1 MARAS
6 PAVMPGQRIR
16 PAAKPRS
23 IKQTSRHRRVRR
35 LLSDV
40 LPMLR
45 CARTLTTRWSYGRM
59 TTDAYKALAEVVLVE
74 RPLDHVLNEVA
85 AIAQAWLPG
94 SEATSIT
101 LMRADKA
108 WTAAYSHRLALDAD
122 ELQYKEG
129 YGPCMDAGRTGMP
142 MVVTDMRT
150 EERWPTPTP
159 RVLERGVSATV
170 RSAPFQGLTIGA
182 LNNYSREPNAFGDD
196 AEAWRDRQLH
206 RNRGDERTAHAEAAA
221 RRPNTC
227 SRRLSRARPSTWRWA
242 YSSQPTTA
250 PPKGHSQ
257 SCPSLAE
264 AQPCCANWQRTS

>member
-1 MARAS
+1 
-6 PAVMPGQRIR
+6 
-16 PAAKPRS
+16 
-23 IKQTSRHRRVRR
+23 
-35 LLSDV
+35 
-40 LPMLR
+40 
-45 CARTLTTRWSYGRM
+45 M

-150 EERWPTPTP
+150 EERWPTYTP
-159 RVLERGVSATV
+159 RVPERGVLGSLSV
-170 RSAPFQGLTIGA
+170 PLPFQGLTIGA

-196 AEAWRDRQLH
+196 
-206 RNRGDERTAHAEAAA
+206 
-221 RRPNTC
+221 
-227 SRRLSRARPSTWRWA
+227 
-242 YSSQPTTA
+242 
-250 PPKGHSQ
+250 
-257 SCPSLAE
+257 
-264 AQPCCANWQRTS
+264 